1 MSARPVRTY
10 ARVHRVVEVARLAL
24 KKPVNRCRNL
34 VRMSAKGREL
44 PPEPGTKRMVCTTSF
59 SEKIGGMVGSATSSR
74 E

>member
-34 VRMSAKGREL
+34 VRMSAKGR
-44 PPEPGTKRMVCTTSF
+44 GRVKRHCIEESL
-59 SEKIGGMVGSATSSR
+59 
-74 E
+74 